1 MTGRLRSKVNWM
13 AALRVAPMVPEIAAP
28 AERAAA
34 AGAEKAVTKS
44 DDGARHSRPRAS
56 HPTKPFALLARL
68 D

>member
-1 MTGRLRSKVNWM
+1 MV
-13 AALRVAPMVPEIAAP
+13 ALRVAPMVPEIAAP
-28 AERAAA
+28 AERASA

-44 DDGARHSRPRAS
+44 DDGARNSRPRAS